1 MRTELLTDEEYAIVS
16 RLEEIYLQR
25 VITGIISGNTYMM
38 FLGRLQLKELEKQVL
53 RIVSRR
59 S

>member
-38 FLGRLQLKELEKQVL
+38 FLGRLQLKELERKVL

>member
-38 FLGRLQLKELEKQVL
+38 FLGRLQLKELERKVI